1 MSDAWNITTG
11 SSFVSVGVIDSGI
24 QSGHSDIS
32 CNIDISKSATIM
44 NGKISSGST
53 ILDECNHGT
62 HVAGIIG
69 AKGNNTKGIAGCN
82 WNIKLSSLKI
92 IDENGKGYSSDL
104 ILALNY
110 ATLNNISILSLALP
124 LQLVIL
130 MIFLFFLL
138 RYIYQI

>member
-1 MSDAWNITTG
+1 
-11 SSFVSVGVIDSGI
+11 
-24 QSGHSDIS
+24 
-32 CNIDISKSATIM
+32 M
-44 NGKISSGST
+44 NGKISSDST

-62 HVAGIIG
+62 YVAGIIG

-110 ATLNNISILSLALP
+110 ATLNNISIFNLALP

-130 MIFLFFLL
+130 MIFLFFLV